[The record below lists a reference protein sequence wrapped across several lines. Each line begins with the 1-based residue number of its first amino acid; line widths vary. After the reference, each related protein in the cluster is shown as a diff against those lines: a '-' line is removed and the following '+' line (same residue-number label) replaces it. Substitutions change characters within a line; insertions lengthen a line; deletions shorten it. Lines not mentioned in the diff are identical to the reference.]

1 MLGIMTT
8 VAEQLGAALRT
19 VREAADVSQGQLAA
33 RIGKKQS
40 MISEYES
47 GRKPLPLRDLADIE
61 KALGVTHG
69 AVLVAAGFVDQDLS
83 ARDLIMADPSLS
95 AEDRRT
101 LVKVYDL
108 ARRDGG
114 SGSVGFVEPD

>member
-19 VREAADVSQGQLAA
+19 VREAAGVSQGELGH
-33 RIGKKQS
+33 RIDRKQS
-40 MISEYES
+40 YLSEWES
-47 GRKPLPLRDLADIE
+47 GRKPLPLRLMPDIE
-61 KALGVTHG
+61 KALGVSRGTL
-69 AVLVAAGFVDQDLS
+69 LVAAGFVDQGMS

-101 LVKVYDL
+101 LVQVYDL
-108 ARRDGG
+108 ARRDGSFG
-114 SGSVGFVEPD
+114 ESD